1 VQPHARR
8 ARRDGRFAYPSH
20 HSLALINL
28 AVQTIENQLFAHAFP
43 EGFLLHCHVQHELI
57 GTVFEALLA
66 FDQEGRVLS
75 ANRSACRLIGRS
87 HAELMNHS
95 FSSMFDKSLSALYDP
110 LMRGTDIIELQIVRR
125 PYAVR
130 PATAGKH
137 RARRRAFSAWTA
149 APRCQYGARRRSAGP
164 RPGTAEHRRRTD
176 GCGGDQGAARA
187 RAATFRC

>member
-1 VQPHARR
+1 
-8 ARRDGRFAYPSH
+8 
-20 HSLALINL
+20 
-28 AVQTIENQLFAHAFP
+28 LFAHAFP

-110 LMRGTDIIELQIVRR
+110 LMRGTDIIELRCSA
-125 PYAVR
+125 AVR
-130 PATAGKH
+130 CSAGRGRECRH
-137 RARRRAFSAWTA
+137 ARRRAFSAWTVPRPDDAGYGA
-149 APRCQYGARRRSAGP
+149 APAG
-164 RPGTAEHRRRTD
+164 RWTAAWS
-176 GCGGDQGAARA
+176 G
-187 RAATFRC
+187 